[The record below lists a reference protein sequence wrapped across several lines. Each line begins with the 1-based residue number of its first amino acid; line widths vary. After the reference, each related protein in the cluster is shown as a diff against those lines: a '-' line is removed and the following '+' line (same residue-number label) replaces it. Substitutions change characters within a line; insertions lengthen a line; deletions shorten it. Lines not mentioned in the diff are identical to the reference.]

1 MAGLSPVGDGPAF
14 VVFFSIFLYP
24 VGGGML
30 YWNQLFTRVF
40 PEEDVEMKHRTVN
53 DYFKQQ
59 WPRLSLF
66 AAFTLGVSFFAPL
79 KNFQLKW
86 LIDSK
91 SKQEAL
97 GYMGLVFAITFS
109 SWFFERLSRRS
120 FTRIACGAVEQ
131 VRQRILEQVLYRTV
145 AQYNAEGDAAYLSL
159 LTTDLRTLYDD
170 YYMSLFS
177 IVFWGGIMLC
187 ALAMYLYISP
197 VMLLAILLV
206 TILPLVLPRRT
217 NERLKATRDAFSLQ
231 MAGYTQQLKE
241 LLGGF
246 EIIRSFLREDAY
258 AALHQK
264 AARKARESELDYQQS
279 LNAMVTNTS
288 LISNLIFP
296 VVMLVGLFLAF
307 DGRLTMGTVSTAAS
321 MANFVITPCHQI
333 AQCWAKVKSSQG
345 IRQRL
350 EAAMA
355 EPQVAEQGEPIGHI
369 DSIQC
374 ETVRFA
380 YPNTAEP
387 VLKDASLTVDAAQK
401 VALVGES
408 GCGKST
414 LAKLLFQYYPDYS
427 GDILFNGRQVR
438 TLDRTALYRRVG
450 YIAQTAYLFH
460 DTIRNNI
467 CLHED
472 FPDEQLAHAIAA
484 AGLTDWVASLPDG
497 LDTVI
502 SENGKN
508 LSGGQRQRIGIARAL
523 IVEPEFIIADEPISA
538 LDMSIR
544 AQVLNL
550 LRHLQKERDITY
562 LFIAHDLSVMRYI
575 SDRIAVI
582 HKGDIVELADA
593 EELVNHAIHPYT
605 RSLLSAIPMPNPRL
619 ERKKKLL
626 VYDPA
631 MHDYTAEPPQWQ
643 ELRPNH
649 FVLCNAAEAVQ
660 WIRAL

>member
-1 MAGLSPVGDGPAF
+1 
-14 VVFFSIFLYP
+14 
-24 VGGGML
+24 
-30 YWNQLFTRVF
+30 
-40 PEEDVEMKHRTVN
+40 MKHRTVN

-59 WPRLSLF
+59 WPRLILF

-120 FTRIACGAVEQ
+120 FTKIACGTVEQ
-131 VRQRILEQVLYRTV
+131 VRQRILEQVLHRTV

-170 YYMSLFS
+170 YYMSLFN

-206 TILPLVLPRRT
+206 TIPPLVLPRRM

-231 MAGYTQQLKE
+231 MADYTQQLKE

-355 EPQVAEQGEPIGHI
+355 EPQAAEQGEPIGPI

-508 LSGGQRQRIGIARAL
+508 LSGGQRQRIGIARLAL
-523 IVEPEFIIADEPISA
+523 RSYDLIIADEITAS
-538 LDMSIR
+538 LDPDTSQ
-544 AQVLNL
+544 QVMENL
-550 LRHLQKERDITY
+550 IAMPCMVVAIT
-562 LFIAHDLSVMRYI
+562 HDVAGSFMHQFDKVYR
-575 SDRIAVI
+575 
-582 HKGDIVELADA
+582 VEHGVVRVA
-593 EELVNHAIHPYT
+593 
-605 RSLLSAIPMPNPRL
+605 
-619 ERKKKLL
+619 
-626 VYDPA
+626 
-631 MHDYTAEPPQWQ
+631 
-643 ELRPNH
+643 
-649 FVLCNAAEAVQ
+649 
-660 WIRAL
+660 

>member
-1 MAGLSPVGDGPAF
+1 
-14 VVFFSIFLYP
+14 
-24 VGGGML
+24 
-30 YWNQLFTRVF
+30 
-40 PEEDVEMKHRTVN
+40 MKHRTVN

-59 WPRLSLF
+59 WPRLILF

-170 YYMSLFS
+170 YYMSLFN

-206 TILPLVLPRRT
+206 TIPPLVLPRRM

-231 MAGYTQQLKE
+231 MADYTQQLKE

-355 EPQVAEQGEPIGHI
+355 EPQAAEQGEPIGHI

-387 VLKDASLTVDAAQK
+387 VLKDAFLTVDAAQK

-508 LSGGQRQRIGIARAL
+508 LSGGQRQRIGIARLAL
-523 IVEPEFIIADEPISA
+523 RSYDLIIADEITAS
-538 LDMSIR
+538 LDPDTSQ
-544 AQVLNL
+544 QVMENL
-550 LRHLQKERDITY
+550 IAMPCMVVAIT
-562 LFIAHDLSVMRYI
+562 HDVAGSFMHQFDKVYR
-575 SDRIAVI
+575 
-582 HKGDIVELADA
+582 VEHGVVRVA
-593 EELVNHAIHPYT
+593 
-605 RSLLSAIPMPNPRL
+605 
-619 ERKKKLL
+619 
-626 VYDPA
+626 
-631 MHDYTAEPPQWQ
+631 
-643 ELRPNH
+643 
-649 FVLCNAAEAVQ
+649 
-660 WIRAL
+660 

>member
-59 WPRLSLF
+59 WPRLILF

-206 TILPLVLPRRT
+206 TIPPLVLPRRM

-231 MAGYTQQLKE
+231 MADYTQQLKE

-246 EIIRSFLREDAY
+246 EVIRSFLRENAY

-264 AARKARESELDYQQS
+264 AAHKARKSELDYQQS

-355 EPQVAEQGEPIGHI
+355 EPQAAEQGEPIGHI

-508 LSGGQRQRIGIARAL
+508 LSGGQRQRIGIARLAL
-523 IVEPEFIIADEPISA
+523 RSYDLIIADEITAS
-538 LDMSIR
+538 LDPDTSQ
-544 AQVLNL
+544 QVMENL
-550 LRHLQKERDITY
+550 IAMPCMVVAIT
-562 LFIAHDLSVMRYI
+562 HDVAGSFMHQFDKVYR
-575 SDRIAVI
+575 
-582 HKGDIVELADA
+582 VEHGVVRVA
-593 EELVNHAIHPYT
+593 
-605 RSLLSAIPMPNPRL
+605 
-619 ERKKKLL
+619 
-626 VYDPA
+626 
-631 MHDYTAEPPQWQ
+631 
-643 ELRPNH
+643 
-649 FVLCNAAEAVQ
+649 
-660 WIRAL
+660 

>member
-1 MAGLSPVGDGPAF
+1 
-14 VVFFSIFLYP
+14 
-24 VGGGML
+24 ML
-30 YWNQLFTRVF
+30 YWNQLFTCVF

-59 WPRLSLF
+59 WPRLILF

-206 TILPLVLPRRT
+206 TIPPLVLPRRM

-355 EPQVAEQGEPIGHI
+355 EPQAADQGEPIGPI
-369 DSIQC
+369 ESIQC

-508 LSGGQRQRIGIARAL
+508 LSGGQRQRIGIARLAL
-523 IVEPEFIIADEPISA
+523 RSYDLIIADEITAS
-538 LDMSIR
+538 LDPDTSQ
-544 AQVLNL
+544 QVMENL
-550 LRHLQKERDITY
+550 IAMPCMVVAIT
-562 LFIAHDLSVMRYI
+562 HDVAGSFMHQFDKVYR
-575 SDRIAVI
+575 
-582 HKGDIVELADA
+582 VEHGVVRVA
-593 EELVNHAIHPYT
+593 
-605 RSLLSAIPMPNPRL
+605 
-619 ERKKKLL
+619 
-626 VYDPA
+626 
-631 MHDYTAEPPQWQ
+631 
-643 ELRPNH
+643 
-649 FVLCNAAEAVQ
+649 
-660 WIRAL
+660 

>member
-59 WPRLSLF
+59 WPRLILF

-206 TILPLVLPRRT
+206 TIPPLVLPRRM

-231 MAGYTQQLKE
+231 MADYTQQLKE

-355 EPQVAEQGEPIGHI
+355 EPQAADQGEPIGPI
-369 DSIQC
+369 ESIQC

-508 LSGGQRQRIGIARAL
+508 LSGGQRQRIGIARLAL
-523 IVEPEFIIADEPISA
+523 RSYDLIIADEITAS
-538 LDMSIR
+538 LDPDTSQ
-544 AQVLNL
+544 QVMENL
-550 LRHLQKERDITY
+550 IAMPCMVVAIT
-562 LFIAHDLSVMRYI
+562 HDVAGSFMHQFDKVYR
-575 SDRIAVI
+575 
-582 HKGDIVELADA
+582 VEHGVVRVA
-593 EELVNHAIHPYT
+593 
-605 RSLLSAIPMPNPRL
+605 
-619 ERKKKLL
+619 
-626 VYDPA
+626 
-631 MHDYTAEPPQWQ
+631 
-643 ELRPNH
+643 
-649 FVLCNAAEAVQ
+649 
-660 WIRAL
+660 

>member
-1 MAGLSPVGDGPAF
+1 
-14 VVFFSIFLYP
+14 
-24 VGGGML
+24 
-30 YWNQLFTRVF
+30 
-40 PEEDVEMKHRTVN
+40 MKHRTVN

-59 WPRLSLF
+59 WPRLILF

-120 FTRIACGAVEQ
+120 FTKIACGAVEQ
-131 VRQRILEQVLYRTV
+131 VRQRILEQVLHRTV

-170 YYMSLFS
+170 YYMSLFN

-206 TILPLVLPRRT
+206 TIPPLVLPRRM

-231 MAGYTQQLKE
+231 MADYTQQLKE

-355 EPQVAEQGEPIGHI
+355 EPQAAEQGEPIGHI

-380 YPNTAEP
+380 YPGAAES
-387 VLKDASLTVDAAQK
+387 VLRGASLTVDAAQK

-508 LSGGQRQRIGIARAL
+508 LSGGQRQRIGIARLAL
-523 IVEPEFIIADEPISA
+523 RSYDLIIADEITASLDPDTSQQVMENLIAMPCMVVAITHDVAGSFMHQFHKVYRVEHGVVSA
-538 LDMSIR
+538 
-544 AQVLNL
+544 V
-550 LRHLQKERDITY
+550 
-562 LFIAHDLSVMRYI
+562 
-575 SDRIAVI
+575 
-582 HKGDIVELADA
+582 
-593 EELVNHAIHPYT
+593 
-605 RSLLSAIPMPNPRL
+605 
-619 ERKKKLL
+619 
-626 VYDPA
+626 
-631 MHDYTAEPPQWQ
+631 
-643 ELRPNH
+643 
-649 FVLCNAAEAVQ
+649 
-660 WIRAL
+660 

>member
-1 MAGLSPVGDGPAF
+1 
-14 VVFFSIFLYP
+14 
-24 VGGGML
+24 
-30 YWNQLFTRVF
+30 
-40 PEEDVEMKHRTVN
+40 MKHRTVN

-59 WPRLSLF
+59 WPQLILF

-131 VRQRILEQVLYRTV
+131 VRQRVLEQVLYRTV

-206 TILPLVLPRRT
+206 TIPPLVLPRRM

-246 EIIRSFLREDAY
+246 ELIRSFLREDAY

-355 EPQVAEQGEPIGHI
+355 EPQAAEQGEPIGHI

-484 AGLTDWVASLPDG
+484 AGLADWVASLPDG

-508 LSGGQRQRIGIARAL
+508 LSGGQRQRIGIARLAL
-523 IVEPEFIIADEPISA
+523 RSYDLIIADEITAS
-538 LDMSIR
+538 LDPDTSQ
-544 AQVLNL
+544 QVMENL
-550 LRHLQKERDITY
+550 IAMPCMVVAIT
-562 LFIAHDLSVMRYI
+562 HDVAGSFMHQFDKVY
-575 SDRIAVI
+575 
-582 HKGDIVELADA
+582 HVEHGVVRVA
-593 EELVNHAIHPYT
+593 
-605 RSLLSAIPMPNPRL
+605 
-619 ERKKKLL
+619 
-626 VYDPA
+626 
-631 MHDYTAEPPQWQ
+631 
-643 ELRPNH
+643 
-649 FVLCNAAEAVQ
+649 
-660 WIRAL
+660 

>member
-1 MAGLSPVGDGPAF
+1 
-14 VVFFSIFLYP
+14 
-24 VGGGML
+24 ML

-59 WPRLSLF
+59 WPRLILF

-206 TILPLVLPRRT
+206 TIPPLVLPRRM

-333 AQCWAKVKSSQG
+333 AQCWAKVQSSQG

-355 EPQVAEQGEPIGHI
+355 EPQAADQGEPIGPI
-369 DSIQC
+369 ESIQC

-508 LSGGQRQRIGIARAL
+508 LSGGQRQRIGIARLAL
-523 IVEPEFIIADEPISA
+523 RSYDLIIADEITAS
-538 LDMSIR
+538 LDPDTSQ
-544 AQVLNL
+544 QVMENL
-550 LRHLQKERDITY
+550 IAMPCMVVAIT
-562 LFIAHDLSVMRYI
+562 HDVAGSFMHQFDKVYR
-575 SDRIAVI
+575 
-582 HKGDIVELADA
+582 VEHGVVRVA
-593 EELVNHAIHPYT
+593 
-605 RSLLSAIPMPNPRL
+605 
-619 ERKKKLL
+619 
-626 VYDPA
+626 
-631 MHDYTAEPPQWQ
+631 
-643 ELRPNH
+643 
-649 FVLCNAAEAVQ
+649 
-660 WIRAL
+660 

>member
-1 MAGLSPVGDGPAF
+1 
-14 VVFFSIFLYP
+14 
-24 VGGGML
+24 
-30 YWNQLFTRVF
+30 
-40 PEEDVEMKHRTVN
+40 MKHRTVN

-59 WPRLSLF
+59 WPRLILF

-170 YYMSLFS
+170 YYMSLFN

-206 TILPLVLPRRT
+206 TIPPLMLPRRM

-231 MAGYTQQLKE
+231 MADYTQQLKE

-355 EPQVAEQGEPIGHI
+355 EPQAAEQGEPIGHI

-508 LSGGQRQRIGIARAL
+508 LSGGQRQRIGIARLAL
-523 IVEPEFIIADEPISA
+523 RSYDLIIADEITAS
-538 LDMSIR
+538 LDPDTSQ
-544 AQVLNL
+544 QVMENL
-550 LRHLQKERDITY
+550 IAMPCMVVAIT
-562 LFIAHDLSVMRYI
+562 HDVAGSFMHQFDKVYR
-575 SDRIAVI
+575 
-582 HKGDIVELADA
+582 VEHGVVRVA
-593 EELVNHAIHPYT
+593 
-605 RSLLSAIPMPNPRL
+605 
-619 ERKKKLL
+619 
-626 VYDPA
+626 
-631 MHDYTAEPPQWQ
+631 
-643 ELRPNH
+643 
-649 FVLCNAAEAVQ
+649 
-660 WIRAL
+660 

>member
-24 VGGGML
+24 VGVGML
-30 YWNQLFTRVF
+30 YWNQLFTCVF

-59 WPRLSLF
+59 WPRLILF

-120 FTRIACGAVEQ
+120 FTKIACGAVEQ

-206 TILPLVLPRRT
+206 TIPPLVLPRRM

-231 MAGYTQQLKE
+231 MADYTQQLKE

-355 EPQVAEQGEPIGHI
+355 EPQAAEQGEPIGPI
-369 DSIQC
+369 ESIQC

-438 TLDRTALYRRVG
+438 TLNRTALYRRVG

-508 LSGGQRQRIGIARAL
+508 LSGGQRQRIGIARLAL
-523 IVEPEFIIADEPISA
+523 RSYDLIIADEITAS
-538 LDMSIR
+538 LDPDTSQ
-544 AQVLNL
+544 QVMENL
-550 LRHLQKERDITY
+550 IAMPCMVVAIT
-562 LFIAHDLSVMRYI
+562 HDVAGSFMHQFDKVYR
-575 SDRIAVI
+575 
-582 HKGDIVELADA
+582 VEHGVVRVA
-593 EELVNHAIHPYT
+593 
-605 RSLLSAIPMPNPRL
+605 
-619 ERKKKLL
+619 
-626 VYDPA
+626 
-631 MHDYTAEPPQWQ
+631 
-643 ELRPNH
+643 
-649 FVLCNAAEAVQ
+649 
-660 WIRAL
+660 

>member
-1 MAGLSPVGDGPAF
+1 
-14 VVFFSIFLYP
+14 
-24 VGGGML
+24 ML
-30 YWNQLFTRVF
+30 YWNQLFTCVF

-59 WPRLSLF
+59 WPRLILF

-206 TILPLVLPRRT
+206 TIPPLVLPRRM

-231 MAGYTQQLKE
+231 MADYTQQLKE

-355 EPQVAEQGEPIGHI
+355 EPQAAEQGEPIGHI

-427 GDILFNGRQVR
+427 GDILFNGQQVR

-508 LSGGQRQRIGIARAL
+508 LSGGQRQRIGIARLAL
-523 IVEPEFIIADEPISA
+523 RSYDLIIADEITAS
-538 LDMSIR
+538 LDPDTSQ
-544 AQVLNL
+544 QVMENL
-550 LRHLQKERDITY
+550 IAMPCMVVAIT
-562 LFIAHDLSVMRYI
+562 HDVAGSFMHQFDKVYR
-575 SDRIAVI
+575 
-582 HKGDIVELADA
+582 VEHGVVRVA
-593 EELVNHAIHPYT
+593 
-605 RSLLSAIPMPNPRL
+605 
-619 ERKKKLL
+619 
-626 VYDPA
+626 
-631 MHDYTAEPPQWQ
+631 
-643 ELRPNH
+643 
-649 FVLCNAAEAVQ
+649 
-660 WIRAL
+660 

>member
-1 MAGLSPVGDGPAF
+1 
-14 VVFFSIFLYP
+14 
-24 VGGGML
+24 ML
-30 YWNQLFTRVF
+30 YWNQLFTCVF

-59 WPRLSLF
+59 WPRLILF

-120 FTRIACGAVEQ
+120 FTKIACGAVEQ
-131 VRQRILEQVLYRTV
+131 VRQRILEQVLHRTV

-170 YYMSLFS
+170 YYMSLFN

-206 TILPLVLPRRT
+206 TIPPLVLPRRM

-231 MAGYTQQLKE
+231 MADYTQQLKE

-246 EIIRSFLREDAY
+246 EVIRSFLRENAY

-264 AARKARESELDYQQS
+264 AAHKARKSELDYQQS

-355 EPQVAEQGEPIGHI
+355 EPQAAEQGEPIGHI

-508 LSGGQRQRIGIARAL
+508 LSGGQRQRIGIARLAL
-523 IVEPEFIIADEPISA
+523 RSYDLIIADEITAS
-538 LDMSIR
+538 LDPDTSQ
-544 AQVLNL
+544 QVMENL
-550 LRHLQKERDITY
+550 IAMPCMVVAIT
-562 LFIAHDLSVMRYI
+562 HDVAGSFMHQFDKVYR
-575 SDRIAVI
+575 
-582 HKGDIVELADA
+582 VEHGVVRVA
-593 EELVNHAIHPYT
+593 
-605 RSLLSAIPMPNPRL
+605 
-619 ERKKKLL
+619 
-626 VYDPA
+626 
-631 MHDYTAEPPQWQ
+631 
-643 ELRPNH
+643 
-649 FVLCNAAEAVQ
+649 
-660 WIRAL
+660 

>member
-1 MAGLSPVGDGPAF
+1 MAGLSPVGGSPAF

-30 YWNQLFTRVF
+30 YWNQRFTRVF

-59 WPRLSLF
+59 WPRLILF

-120 FTRIACGAVEQ
+120 FTKIACGAVEQ
-131 VRQRILEQVLYRTV
+131 VRQRILEQVLHRTV

-170 YYMSLFS
+170 YYMSLFN
-177 IVFWGGIMLC
+177 IAFWGGIMLC

-206 TILPLVLPRRT
+206 TIPPLVLPRRM

-246 EIIRSFLREDAY
+246 ELIRSFLREDAY

-264 AARKARESELDYQQS
+264 AAHKARKSELDYQQS

-355 EPQVAEQGEPIGHI
+355 EPQAAEHGEPIGPI
-369 DSIQC
+369 ESIQC
-374 ETVRFA
+374 ENVRFA
-380 YPNTAEP
+380 YPGAAEP
-387 VLKDASLTVDAAQK
+387 VLRDASLTVDAAQK

-502 SENGKN
+502 RENGKN
-508 LSGGQRQRIGIARAL
+508 LSGGQRQRIGIARLAL
-523 IVEPEFIIADEPISA
+523 RSYDLIIADEITASLDPDTSQQVMENLIAMPCMVVAITHDVAGSFMHQFHKVYRVEHGVVSA
-538 LDMSIR
+538 
-544 AQVLNL
+544 V
-550 LRHLQKERDITY
+550 
-562 LFIAHDLSVMRYI
+562 
-575 SDRIAVI
+575 
-582 HKGDIVELADA
+582 
-593 EELVNHAIHPYT
+593 
-605 RSLLSAIPMPNPRL
+605 
-619 ERKKKLL
+619 
-626 VYDPA
+626 
-631 MHDYTAEPPQWQ
+631 
-643 ELRPNH
+643 
-649 FVLCNAAEAVQ
+649 
-660 WIRAL
+660 

>member
-1 MAGLSPVGDGPAF
+1 
-14 VVFFSIFLYP
+14 
-24 VGGGML
+24 ML

-59 WPRLSLF
+59 WPRLILF

-97 GYMGLVFAITFS
+97 GYMGLVFAITFN

-206 TILPLVLPRRT
+206 TIPPLVLPRRM

-231 MAGYTQQLKE
+231 MADYTQQLKE

-355 EPQVAEQGEPIGHI
+355 EPQAAEQGEPIGHI

-508 LSGGQRQRIGIARAL
+508 LSGGQRQRIGIARLAL
-523 IVEPEFIIADEPISA
+523 RSYDLIIADEITAS
-538 LDMSIR
+538 LDPDTSQ
-544 AQVLNL
+544 QVMENL
-550 LRHLQKERDITY
+550 IAMPCMVVAIT
-562 LFIAHDLSVMRYI
+562 HDVAGSFMHQFDKVYR
-575 SDRIAVI
+575 
-582 HKGDIVELADA
+582 VEHGVVRVA
-593 EELVNHAIHPYT
+593 
-605 RSLLSAIPMPNPRL
+605 
-619 ERKKKLL
+619 
-626 VYDPA
+626 
-631 MHDYTAEPPQWQ
+631 
-643 ELRPNH
+643 
-649 FVLCNAAEAVQ
+649 
-660 WIRAL
+660 

>member
-59 WPRLSLF
+59 WPRLILF

-206 TILPLVLPRRT
+206 TIPPLVLPRRM

-231 MAGYTQQLKE
+231 MADYTQQLKE

-355 EPQVAEQGEPIGHI
+355 EPQAAEQGEPIGPI

-450 YIAQTAYLFH
+450 YIAQTTYLFH

-472 FPDEQLAHAIAA
+472 FPDEQLVHAIAA

-508 LSGGQRQRIGIARAL
+508 LSGGQRQRIGIARLAL
-523 IVEPEFIIADEPISA
+523 RSYDLIIADEITAS
-538 LDMSIR
+538 LDPDTSQ
-544 AQVLNL
+544 QVMENL
-550 LRHLQKERDITY
+550 IAMPCMVVAIT
-562 LFIAHDLSVMRYI
+562 HDVAGSFMHQFDKVYR
-575 SDRIAVI
+575 
-582 HKGDIVELADA
+582 VEHGVVRVA
-593 EELVNHAIHPYT
+593 
-605 RSLLSAIPMPNPRL
+605 
-619 ERKKKLL
+619 
-626 VYDPA
+626 
-631 MHDYTAEPPQWQ
+631 
-643 ELRPNH
+643 
-649 FVLCNAAEAVQ
+649 
-660 WIRAL
+660 

>member
-1 MAGLSPVGDGPAF
+1 
-14 VVFFSIFLYP
+14 
-24 VGGGML
+24 
-30 YWNQLFTRVF
+30 
-40 PEEDVEMKHRTVN
+40 MKHRTVN

-59 WPRLSLF
+59 WPRLILF

-206 TILPLVLPRRT
+206 TIPPLVLPRRM

-231 MAGYTQQLKE
+231 MADYTQQLKE

-355 EPQVAEQGEPIGHI
+355 GPQAAEQGEPIGHI

-508 LSGGQRQRIGIARAL
+508 LSGGQRQRIGIARLAL
-523 IVEPEFIIADEPISA
+523 RSYDLIIADEITAS
-538 LDMSIR
+538 LDPDTSQ
-544 AQVLNL
+544 QVMENL
-550 LRHLQKERDITY
+550 IAMPCMVVAIT
-562 LFIAHDLSVMRYI
+562 HDVAGSFMHQFDKVYR
-575 SDRIAVI
+575 
-582 HKGDIVELADA
+582 VEHGVVRVA
-593 EELVNHAIHPYT
+593 
-605 RSLLSAIPMPNPRL
+605 
-619 ERKKKLL
+619 
-626 VYDPA
+626 
-631 MHDYTAEPPQWQ
+631 
-643 ELRPNH
+643 
-649 FVLCNAAEAVQ
+649 
-660 WIRAL
+660 

>member
-59 WPRLSLF
+59 WPRLILF

-206 TILPLVLPRRT
+206 TIPPLVLPRRM

-231 MAGYTQQLKE
+231 MADYTQQLKE

-258 AALHQK
+258 AVLHQK

-355 EPQVAEQGEPIGHI
+355 EPQAAEQGEPIGHI

-438 TLDRTALYRRVG
+438 TLNRTALYRRVG

-508 LSGGQRQRIGIARAL
+508 LSGGQRQRIGIARLAL
-523 IVEPEFIIADEPISA
+523 RSYDLIIADEITAS
-538 LDMSIR
+538 LDPDTSQ
-544 AQVLNL
+544 QVMENL
-550 LRHLQKERDITY
+550 IAMPCMVVAIT
-562 LFIAHDLSVMRYI
+562 HDVAGSFMHQFDKVYR
-575 SDRIAVI
+575 
-582 HKGDIVELADA
+582 VEHGVVRVA
-593 EELVNHAIHPYT
+593 
-605 RSLLSAIPMPNPRL
+605 
-619 ERKKKLL
+619 
-626 VYDPA
+626 
-631 MHDYTAEPPQWQ
+631 
-643 ELRPNH
+643 
-649 FVLCNAAEAVQ
+649 
-660 WIRAL
+660 

>member
-1 MAGLSPVGDGPAF
+1 
-14 VVFFSIFLYP
+14 
-24 VGGGML
+24 ML

-59 WPRLSLF
+59 WPRLILF

-131 VRQRILEQVLYRTV
+131 VRQRILEQVLHRTV

-206 TILPLVLPRRT
+206 TIPPLVLPRRM

-246 EIIRSFLREDAY
+246 ELIRSFLREDAY

-355 EPQVAEQGEPIGHI
+355 EPLAAEQGEPIGHI

-508 LSGGQRQRIGIARAL
+508 LSGGQRQRIGIARLAL
-523 IVEPEFIIADEPISA
+523 RSYDLIIADEITAS
-538 LDMSIR
+538 LDPDTSQ
-544 AQVLNL
+544 QVMENL
-550 LRHLQKERDITY
+550 IAMPCMVVAIT
-562 LFIAHDLSVMRYI
+562 HDVAGSFMHQFDKVYR
-575 SDRIAVI
+575 
-582 HKGDIVELADA
+582 VEHGVVRVA
-593 EELVNHAIHPYT
+593 
-605 RSLLSAIPMPNPRL
+605 
-619 ERKKKLL
+619 
-626 VYDPA
+626 
-631 MHDYTAEPPQWQ
+631 
-643 ELRPNH
+643 
-649 FVLCNAAEAVQ
+649 
-660 WIRAL
+660 

>member
-1 MAGLSPVGDGPAF
+1 
-14 VVFFSIFLYP
+14 
-24 VGGGML
+24 ML

-59 WPRLSLF
+59 WPRLILF

-131 VRQRILEQVLYRTV
+131 VRQRVLEQVLYRTV

-206 TILPLVLPRRT
+206 TIPPLVLPRRM

-355 EPQVAEQGEPIGHI
+355 EPQAAEQGEPIGHI

-508 LSGGQRQRIGIARAL
+508 LSGGQRQRIGIARLAL
-523 IVEPEFIIADEPISA
+523 RSYDLIIADEITASLDPDISQ
-538 LDMSIR
+538 
-544 AQVLNL
+544 QVMENL
-550 LRHLQKERDITY
+550 IAMPCMVVAIT
-562 LFIAHDLSVMRYI
+562 HDVAGSFMHQFDKVYR
-575 SDRIAVI
+575 
-582 HKGDIVELADA
+582 VEHGVVRVA
-593 EELVNHAIHPYT
+593 
-605 RSLLSAIPMPNPRL
+605 
-619 ERKKKLL
+619 
-626 VYDPA
+626 
-631 MHDYTAEPPQWQ
+631 
-643 ELRPNH
+643 
-649 FVLCNAAEAVQ
+649 
-660 WIRAL
+660 

>member
-1 MAGLSPVGDGPAF
+1 
-14 VVFFSIFLYP
+14 
-24 VGGGML
+24 ML
-30 YWNQLFTRVF
+30 YWNQLFTCVF

-59 WPRLSLF
+59 WPRLILF

-206 TILPLVLPRRT
+206 TIPPLVLPRRM

-231 MAGYTQQLKE
+231 MADYTQQLKE

-258 AALHQK
+258 ASLHQK

-355 EPQVAEQGEPIGHI
+355 ESQAAEQGEPIGHI

-508 LSGGQRQRIGIARAL
+508 LSGGQRQRIGIARLAL
-523 IVEPEFIIADEPISA
+523 RSYDLIIADEITAS
-538 LDMSIR
+538 LDPDTSQQIME
-544 AQVLNL
+544 NL
-550 LRHLQKERDITY
+550 IAMPCMVVAIT
-562 LFIAHDLSVMRYI
+562 HDVAGSFMHQFDKVYR
-575 SDRIAVI
+575 
-582 HKGDIVELADA
+582 VEHGVVRVA
-593 EELVNHAIHPYT
+593 
-605 RSLLSAIPMPNPRL
+605 
-619 ERKKKLL
+619 
-626 VYDPA
+626 
-631 MHDYTAEPPQWQ
+631 
-643 ELRPNH
+643 
-649 FVLCNAAEAVQ
+649 
-660 WIRAL
+660 

>member
-1 MAGLSPVGDGPAF
+1 
-14 VVFFSIFLYP
+14 
-24 VGGGML
+24 ML

-59 WPRLSLF
+59 WPRLILF

-86 LIDSK
+86 LIDSR

-120 FTRIACGAVEQ
+120 FTKIACGAVEQ
-131 VRQRILEQVLYRTV
+131 VRQRILEQVLHRTV

-170 YYMSLFS
+170 YYMSLFN
-177 IVFWGGIMLC
+177 IAFWGGIMLC

-206 TILPLVLPRRT
+206 TIPPLVLPRRM

-246 EIIRSFLREDAY
+246 EVIRSFLREDAY
-258 AALHQK
+258 AVLHQK
-264 AARKARESELDYQQS
+264 AAHKARKSELDYQQS

-355 EPQVAEQGEPIGHI
+355 EPQAAEHGEPIGPI
-369 DSIQC
+369 ESIQC
-374 ETVRFA
+374 ENVRFA
-380 YPNTAEP
+380 YPNAAEP

-427 GDILFNGRQVR
+427 GGILFNGRQVR
-438 TLDRTALYRRVG
+438 ALDRTALYRRVG

-484 AGLTDWVASLPDG
+484 AGLADWVASLPDG

-508 LSGGQRQRIGIARAL
+508 LSGGQRQRIGIARLAL
-523 IVEPEFIIADEPISA
+523 RSYDLIIADEITAS
-538 LDMSIR
+538 LDPDTSQ
-544 AQVLNL
+544 QVMEKLIAMPCMVVA
-550 LRHLQKERDITY
+550 IT
-562 LFIAHDLSVMRYI
+562 HDVSGAFMKRFDKVYRVTYGCVM
-575 SDRIAVI
+575 
-582 HKGDIVELADA
+582 E
-593 EELVNHAIHPYT
+593 T
-605 RSLLSAIPMPNPRL
+605 
-619 ERKKKLL
+619 
-626 VYDPA
+626 
-631 MHDYTAEPPQWQ
+631 Q
-643 ELRPNH
+643 
-649 FVLCNAAEAVQ
+649 
-660 WIRAL
+660 

>member
-1 MAGLSPVGDGPAF
+1 
-14 VVFFSIFLYP
+14 
-24 VGGGML
+24 ML
-30 YWNQLFTRVF
+30 YWNQLFTCVF

-59 WPRLSLF
+59 WPRLILF

-206 TILPLVLPRRT
+206 TIPPLVLPRRM

-231 MAGYTQQLKE
+231 MADYTQQLKE

-355 EPQVAEQGEPIGHI
+355 EPQAAEQGEPIGHI

-450 YIAQTAYLFH
+450 YIAQTTYLFH

-472 FPDEQLAHAIAA
+472 FPDEQLVHAIAA

-508 LSGGQRQRIGIARAL
+508 LSGGQRQRIGIARLAL
-523 IVEPEFIIADEPISA
+523 RSYDLIIADEITAS
-538 LDMSIR
+538 LDPDTSQ
-544 AQVLNL
+544 QVMENL
-550 LRHLQKERDITY
+550 IAMPCMVVAIT
-562 LFIAHDLSVMRYI
+562 HDVAGSFMHQFDKVYR
-575 SDRIAVI
+575 
-582 HKGDIVELADA
+582 VEHGVVRVA
-593 EELVNHAIHPYT
+593 
-605 RSLLSAIPMPNPRL
+605 
-619 ERKKKLL
+619 
-626 VYDPA
+626 
-631 MHDYTAEPPQWQ
+631 
-643 ELRPNH
+643 
-649 FVLCNAAEAVQ
+649 
-660 WIRAL
+660 

>member
-1 MAGLSPVGDGPAF
+1 
-14 VVFFSIFLYP
+14 
-24 VGGGML
+24 ML
-30 YWNQLFTRVF
+30 YWNQLFMRVF
-40 PEEDVEMKHRTVN
+40 PEEDVEMKPRTVN

-59 WPRLSLF
+59 WPRLILF

-131 VRQRILEQVLYRTV
+131 VRQRILEQVLHRTV

-170 YYMSLFS
+170 YYMSLFN
-177 IVFWGGIMLC
+177 IAFWGGIMLC

-206 TILPLVLPRRT
+206 TIPPLVLPRRM

-246 EIIRSFLREDAY
+246 EVIRSFLREDTY

-355 EPQVAEQGEPIGHI
+355 EPQAAEQGEPIGPI
-369 DSIQC
+369 ASIQC
-374 ETVRFA
+374 ENVRFA
-380 YPNTAEP
+380 YPGAAEP

-427 GDILFNGRQVR
+427 GGILFNGRQVR

-484 AGLTDWVASLPDG
+484 AGLADWVASLPDG

-508 LSGGQRQRIGIARAL
+508 LSGGQRQRIGIARLAL
-523 IVEPEFIIADEPISA
+523 RSYDLIIADEITAS
-538 LDMSIR
+538 LDPDTSQ
-544 AQVLNL
+544 QVMENL
-550 LRHLQKERDITY
+550 IAMPCMVVAIT
-562 LFIAHDLSVMRYI
+562 HDVSGAFMKRFDKVYRVTYGCVM
-575 SDRIAVI
+575 
-582 HKGDIVELADA
+582 E
-593 EELVNHAIHPYT
+593 T
-605 RSLLSAIPMPNPRL
+605 
-619 ERKKKLL
+619 
-626 VYDPA
+626 
-631 MHDYTAEPPQWQ
+631 Q
-643 ELRPNH
+643 
-649 FVLCNAAEAVQ
+649 
-660 WIRAL
+660 

>member
-59 WPRLSLF
+59 WPRLILF

-120 FTRIACGAVEQ
+120 FTKIACGTVEQ
-131 VRQRILEQVLYRTV
+131 VRQRILEQVLHRTV
-145 AQYNAEGDAAYLSL
+145 AQYNAEGVAAYLSL

-170 YYMSLFS
+170 YYMSLFN

-206 TILPLVLPRRT
+206 TIPPLVLPRRM

-231 MAGYTQQLKE
+231 MADYTQQLKE

-279 LNAMVTNTS
+279 LNTMVTNTS

-345 IRQRL
+345 IRQRP

-355 EPQVAEQGEPIGHI
+355 EPQAAEQGEPIGHI

-508 LSGGQRQRIGIARAL
+508 LSGGQRQRIGIARLAL
-523 IVEPEFIIADEPISA
+523 RSYDLIIADEITAS
-538 LDMSIR
+538 LDPDTSQ
-544 AQVLNL
+544 QVMENL
-550 LRHLQKERDITY
+550 IAMPCMVVAIT
-562 LFIAHDLSVMRYI
+562 HDVAGSFMHQFDKVYR
-575 SDRIAVI
+575 
-582 HKGDIVELADA
+582 VEHGVVRVA
-593 EELVNHAIHPYT
+593 
-605 RSLLSAIPMPNPRL
+605 
-619 ERKKKLL
+619 
-626 VYDPA
+626 
-631 MHDYTAEPPQWQ
+631 
-643 ELRPNH
+643 
-649 FVLCNAAEAVQ
+649 
-660 WIRAL
+660 

>member
-1 MAGLSPVGDGPAF
+1 
-14 VVFFSIFLYP
+14 
-24 VGGGML
+24 
-30 YWNQLFTRVF
+30 
-40 PEEDVEMKHRTVN
+40 MKHRTVN

-59 WPRLSLF
+59 WPRLILF
-66 AAFTLGVSFFAPL
+66 TAFTLGVSFFAPL

-120 FTRIACGAVEQ
+120 FTKIACGAVEQ
-131 VRQRILEQVLYRTV
+131 VRQRILEQVLHRTV

-170 YYMSLFS
+170 YYMSLFN

-206 TILPLVLPRRT
+206 TIPPLVLPRRM

-231 MAGYTQQLKE
+231 MADYTQQLKE

-355 EPQVAEQGEPIGHI
+355 EPQAANQGEPIGPI

-508 LSGGQRQRIGIARAL
+508 LSGGQRQRIGIARLAL
-523 IVEPEFIIADEPISA
+523 RSYDLIIADEITAS
-538 LDMSIR
+538 LDPDTSQ
-544 AQVLNL
+544 QVMENL
-550 LRHLQKERDITY
+550 IAMPCMVVAIT
-562 LFIAHDLSVMRYI
+562 HDVAGSFMHQFDKVYR
-575 SDRIAVI
+575 
-582 HKGDIVELADA
+582 VEHGVVRVA
-593 EELVNHAIHPYT
+593 
-605 RSLLSAIPMPNPRL
+605 
-619 ERKKKLL
+619 
-626 VYDPA
+626 
-631 MHDYTAEPPQWQ
+631 
-643 ELRPNH
+643 
-649 FVLCNAAEAVQ
+649 
-660 WIRAL
+660 

>member
-1 MAGLSPVGDGPAF
+1 
-14 VVFFSIFLYP
+14 
-24 VGGGML
+24 ML
-30 YWNQLFTRVF
+30 YWNQLFMCVF

-59 WPRLSLF
+59 WPRLILF

-206 TILPLVLPRRT
+206 TIPPLVLPRRM

-231 MAGYTQQLKE
+231 MADYTQQLKE

-355 EPQVAEQGEPIGHI
+355 EPQVAEQGEPIGPI

-508 LSGGQRQRIGIARAL
+508 LSGGQRQRIGIARLAL
-523 IVEPEFIIADEPISA
+523 RSYDLIIADEITAS
-538 LDMSIR
+538 LDPDTSQ
-544 AQVLNL
+544 QVMENL
-550 LRHLQKERDITY
+550 IAMPCMVVAIT
-562 LFIAHDLSVMRYI
+562 HDVAGSFMHQFDKVYR
-575 SDRIAVI
+575 
-582 HKGDIVELADA
+582 VEHGVVRVA
-593 EELVNHAIHPYT
+593 
-605 RSLLSAIPMPNPRL
+605 
-619 ERKKKLL
+619 
-626 VYDPA
+626 
-631 MHDYTAEPPQWQ
+631 
-643 ELRPNH
+643 
-649 FVLCNAAEAVQ
+649 
-660 WIRAL
+660 

>member
-1 MAGLSPVGDGPAF
+1 
-14 VVFFSIFLYP
+14 
-24 VGGGML
+24 ML
-30 YWNQLFTRVF
+30 YCNQLFTRVF

-59 WPRLSLF
+59 WPRLILF

-120 FTRIACGAVEQ
+120 FTKIACGAVEQ

-206 TILPLVLPRRT
+206 TIPPLVLPRRM

-231 MAGYTQQLKE
+231 MADYTQQLKE

-279 LNAMVTNTS
+279 LNTMVTNTS

-355 EPQVAEQGEPIGHI
+355 EPQAAEQGEPIGHI

-508 LSGGQRQRIGIARAL
+508 LSGGQRQRIGIARLAL
-523 IVEPEFIIADEPISA
+523 RSYDLIIADEITAS
-538 LDMSIR
+538 LDPDTSQ
-544 AQVLNL
+544 QVMENL
-550 LRHLQKERDITY
+550 IAMPCMVVAIT
-562 LFIAHDLSVMRYI
+562 HDVAGSFMHQFDKVYR
-575 SDRIAVI
+575 
-582 HKGDIVELADA
+582 VEHGVVRVA
-593 EELVNHAIHPYT
+593 
-605 RSLLSAIPMPNPRL
+605 
-619 ERKKKLL
+619 
-626 VYDPA
+626 
-631 MHDYTAEPPQWQ
+631 
-643 ELRPNH
+643 
-649 FVLCNAAEAVQ
+649 
-660 WIRAL
+660 

>member
-1 MAGLSPVGDGPAF
+1 
-14 VVFFSIFLYP
+14 
-24 VGGGML
+24 ML

-59 WPRLSLF
+59 WPRLILF

-170 YYMSLFS
+170 YYMSLFN

-206 TILPLVLPRRT
+206 TIPPLVLPRRM

-231 MAGYTQQLKE
+231 MADYTQQLKE

-355 EPQVAEQGEPIGHI
+355 EPQAAEQGEPIGHI

-414 LAKLLFQYYPDYS
+414 LAKLLFQHYPDYS

-508 LSGGQRQRIGIARAL
+508 LSGGQRQRIGIARLAL
-523 IVEPEFIIADEPISA
+523 RSYDLIIADEITAS
-538 LDMSIR
+538 LDPDTSQQIME
-544 AQVLNL
+544 NL
-550 LRHLQKERDITY
+550 IAMPCMVVAIT
-562 LFIAHDLSVMRYI
+562 HDVAGSFMHQFDKVYR
-575 SDRIAVI
+575 
-582 HKGDIVELADA
+582 VEHGVVRVA
-593 EELVNHAIHPYT
+593 
-605 RSLLSAIPMPNPRL
+605 
-619 ERKKKLL
+619 
-626 VYDPA
+626 
-631 MHDYTAEPPQWQ
+631 
-643 ELRPNH
+643 
-649 FVLCNAAEAVQ
+649 
-660 WIRAL
+660 

>member
-1 MAGLSPVGDGPAF
+1 
-14 VVFFSIFLYP
+14 
-24 VGGGML
+24 ML
-30 YWNQLFTRVF
+30 YWNQLFMCVF

-59 WPRLSLF
+59 WPRLILF

-120 FTRIACGAVEQ
+120 FTKIACGAVEQ
-131 VRQRILEQVLYRTV
+131 VRQRILEQVLHRTV

-206 TILPLVLPRRT
+206 TIPPLVLPRRM

-231 MAGYTQQLKE
+231 MADYTQQLKE

-355 EPQVAEQGEPIGHI
+355 EPQAAEQGEPIGHI

-508 LSGGQRQRIGIARAL
+508 LSGGQRQRIGIARLAL
-523 IVEPEFIIADEPISA
+523 RSYDLIIADEITAS
-538 LDMSIR
+538 LDPDTSQ
-544 AQVLNL
+544 QVMENL
-550 LRHLQKERDITY
+550 IAMPCMVVAIT
-562 LFIAHDLSVMRYI
+562 HDVAGSFMHQFDKVYR
-575 SDRIAVI
+575 
-582 HKGDIVELADA
+582 VEHGVVRVA
-593 EELVNHAIHPYT
+593 
-605 RSLLSAIPMPNPRL
+605 
-619 ERKKKLL
+619 
-626 VYDPA
+626 
-631 MHDYTAEPPQWQ
+631 
-643 ELRPNH
+643 
-649 FVLCNAAEAVQ
+649 
-660 WIRAL
+660 

>member
-24 VGGGML
+24 VGGML

-59 WPRLSLF
+59 WPRLILF

-131 VRQRILEQVLYRTV
+131 VRQRILEQVLHRTV

-170 YYMSLFS
+170 YYMSLFN

-206 TILPLVLPRRT
+206 TIPPLVLPRRM

-231 MAGYTQQLKE
+231 MADYTQQLKE

-296 VVMLVGLFLAF
+296 VVMLVGLSLAF

-355 EPQVAEQGEPIGHI
+355 EPQAAEQGEPIGHI

-508 LSGGQRQRIGIARAL
+508 LSGGQRQRIGIARLAL
-523 IVEPEFIIADEPISA
+523 RSYDLIIADEITAS
-538 LDMSIR
+538 LDPDTSQ
-544 AQVLNL
+544 QVMENL
-550 LRHLQKERDITY
+550 IAMPCMVVAIT
-562 LFIAHDLSVMRYI
+562 HDVAGSFMHQFDKVYR
-575 SDRIAVI
+575 
-582 HKGDIVELADA
+582 VEHGVVRVA
-593 EELVNHAIHPYT
+593 
-605 RSLLSAIPMPNPRL
+605 
-619 ERKKKLL
+619 
-626 VYDPA
+626 
-631 MHDYTAEPPQWQ
+631 
-643 ELRPNH
+643 
-649 FVLCNAAEAVQ
+649 
-660 WIRAL
+660 

>member
-1 MAGLSPVGDGPAF
+1 
-14 VVFFSIFLYP
+14 
-24 VGGGML
+24 
-30 YWNQLFTRVF
+30 
-40 PEEDVEMKHRTVN
+40 MKHRTVN

-59 WPRLSLF
+59 WPRLILF

-131 VRQRILEQVLYRTV
+131 VRQRILEQVLHRTV

-170 YYMSLFS
+170 YYMSLFN

-206 TILPLVLPRRT
+206 TIPPLVLPRRM

-231 MAGYTQQLKE
+231 MADYTQQLKE

-355 EPQVAEQGEPIGHI
+355 EPQAAEQGEPIGHI

-380 YPNTAEP
+380 YLNTAEP

-508 LSGGQRQRIGIARAL
+508 LSGGQRQRIGIARLAL
-523 IVEPEFIIADEPISA
+523 RSYDLIIADEITAS
-538 LDMSIR
+538 LDPDTSQ
-544 AQVLNL
+544 QVMENL
-550 LRHLQKERDITY
+550 IAMPCMVVAIT
-562 LFIAHDLSVMRYI
+562 HDVAGSFMHQFDKVYR
-575 SDRIAVI
+575 
-582 HKGDIVELADA
+582 VEHGVVRVA
-593 EELVNHAIHPYT
+593 
-605 RSLLSAIPMPNPRL
+605 
-619 ERKKKLL
+619 
-626 VYDPA
+626 
-631 MHDYTAEPPQWQ
+631 
-643 ELRPNH
+643 
-649 FVLCNAAEAVQ
+649 
-660 WIRAL
+660 

>member
-1 MAGLSPVGDGPAF
+1 
-14 VVFFSIFLYP
+14 
-24 VGGGML
+24 ML

-59 WPRLSLF
+59 WPRLILF

-120 FTRIACGAVEQ
+120 FTKIACGAVEQ
-131 VRQRILEQVLYRTV
+131 VRQRILEQVLHRTV

-206 TILPLVLPRRT
+206 TIPPLVLPRRM

-231 MAGYTQQLKE
+231 MADYTQQLKE

-355 EPQVAEQGEPIGHI
+355 EPQAAEQGEPIGPI
-369 DSIQC
+369 ESIQC

-438 TLDRTALYRRVG
+438 TLNRTALYRRVG

-508 LSGGQRQRIGIARAL
+508 LSGGQRQRIGIARLAL
-523 IVEPEFIIADEPISA
+523 RSYDLIIADEITAS
-538 LDMSIR
+538 LDPDTSQ
-544 AQVLNL
+544 QVMENL
-550 LRHLQKERDITY
+550 IAMPCMVVAIT
-562 LFIAHDLSVMRYI
+562 HDVAGSFMHQFDKVYR
-575 SDRIAVI
+575 
-582 HKGDIVELADA
+582 VEHGVVRVA
-593 EELVNHAIHPYT
+593 
-605 RSLLSAIPMPNPRL
+605 
-619 ERKKKLL
+619 
-626 VYDPA
+626 
-631 MHDYTAEPPQWQ
+631 
-643 ELRPNH
+643 
-649 FVLCNAAEAVQ
+649 
-660 WIRAL
+660 